1 MLILSTCGL
10 RVLLVYQIRTRLF
23 PWARS
28 VKIFQQ
34 FSESIDTVYWYR
46 ANTLLLTLCHVNKCG
61 KSDNNMRI
69 SAHDL
74 QLTRNCCY
82 KSYLVYQTR
91 TCLFPWAHSKKFWF
105 NNFLSLLIPID
116 TEQTHC
122 CQRYVMWINVANQI
136 TICGF
141 LLMTYSWL
149 VIAIRFMIQGQE
161 KDFSQPWTWYKLS

>member
-1 MLILSTCGL
+1 MFQHSASSKEQFNAALKLWVLFWFTKL
-10 RVLLVYQIRTRLF
+10 QVLLVYQIRTRLF

-28 VKIFQQ
+28 FKNFQQ
-34 FSESIDTVYWYR
+34 FSESIDTVYWYWE
-46 ANTLLLTLCHVNKCG
+46 NTLLPTLRHVNKRG

-91 TCLFPWAHSKKFWF
+91 THLFPWVHSKKFWF

-122 CQRYVMWINVANQI
+122 CQHYIMWQI
-136 TICGF
+136 
-141 LLMTYSWL
+141 
-149 VIAIRFMIQGQE
+149 R
-161 KDFSQPWTWYKLS
+161 